1 VGRPLSDELERRLE
15 GGVLTLTLA
24 RPESR
29 NALNLALIK
38 ALAAALREAESDPA
52 VRCVVLTGKGKA
64 FCAGGD
70 IKEMTERA
78 GKAVATKERLQQG
91 LNRVARSVW
100 EMEKPV
106 VAKVN
111 GDAAGAGFG
120 LMLACDLVYAAE
132 SAKFHAS
139 FIRMGLIPDV
149 GGSFTIPRRVGLH
162 RAKEML
168 FLGKTVNAK
177 EAEGLGLVNHV
188 MPADELDAHVDG
200 VAATLA
206 ASPTKT
212 LGLAK
217 RAMHRGLASTFD
229 EALEHEAYAQGYC
242 FTTEDHVEGTKAY
255 FEKREPKFKGA

>member
-1 VGRPLSDELERRLE
+1 MSDELERRLE
-15 GGVLTLTLA
+15 GGVLTLTLS
-24 RPESR
+24 RPDSR
-29 NALNLALIK
+29 NALNLVLIK
-38 ALAAALREAESDPA
+38 ALAAALREAEADPA
-52 VRCVVLTGKGKA
+52 VRCVVITGKGKA

-70 IKEMTERA
+70 IKEMAERA

-91 LNRVARSVW
+91 LNRIARSVW

-106 VAKVN
+106 LAKVN

-120 LMLACDLVYAAE
+120 LLLACDLAYAAD

-149 GGSFTIPRRVGLH
+149 GGSFTIPRRLGLH

-168 FLGKTVNAK
+168 FLGRTVDAA
-177 EAEGLGLVNHV
+177 EAEALGLINRAV
-188 MPADELDAHVDG
+188 PAAELDAFVDEVVG
-200 VAATLA
+200 KLA
-206 ASPTKT
+206 GSPTKT
-212 LGLAK
+212 IGLAK

-255 FEKREPKFKGA
+255 LERREAKFKGA